1 MANTVPYPFQMMYNT
16 LSEDNQKVVFNFV
29 KQLRSSLLP
38 VDTQYDSL
46 VGLIKQLKKD
56 ENHSYN

>member
-38 VDTQYDSL
+38 VNTQYDSL